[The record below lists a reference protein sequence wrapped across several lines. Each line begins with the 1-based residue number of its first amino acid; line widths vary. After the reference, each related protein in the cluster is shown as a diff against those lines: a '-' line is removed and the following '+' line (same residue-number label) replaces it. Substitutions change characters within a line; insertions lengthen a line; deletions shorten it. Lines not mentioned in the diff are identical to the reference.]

1 MKNLQVS
8 DLTLSFG
15 ERKILDNISFTL
27 SETSRSALAGANG
40 SGKSTLFKT
49 LAGLLEADSM
59 NLSLTKD
66 SRIAYLPQSDIVFS
80 SETVYEAA
88 EKGYDRFKG
97 LLAELEELEE
107 SLALDDGKQIKR
119 AQRIS
124 EIHDE
129 LSESGYYDRKS
140 RIETILMGLGFH
152 TSDFS
157 RAAGTFSGG
166 WQMRIALAKILIED
180 PDFLLLDEPT
190 NYLDIEAMTW
200 LEDYLSSFEGGLML
214 VSHDQD
220 FLDSTVNEVFELF
233 NGKLKRYPGNY
244 TKYLEVRQQEIEAL
258 EKAYKRQQEEIE
270 KTEQFI
276 EKFRYKATKAK
287 QVQSRI
293 KMLEKTE
300 LIEIPAHLKKIYFSF
315 PDCERSGNDVLIIE
329 NLKKAYGT
337 NVIYSGFS
345 FTVNRGERLA
355 ITGRNGAGKSTLLRI
370 LAGQDKMY
378 EGSVRLGS
386 NVKTG
391 YFAQDAE
398 NTLTAGNTVLEEIES
413 VADTSD
419 IPKVR
424 NMLGAFLFQDDDVF
438 KTVNVLSGGEKSR
451 LSLLKI
457 LMHPANLLLLDEPTN
472 HLDINSKEVLLK
484 AMKEYG
490 GTAVFVSHDKHFIS
504 NLATKIL
511 YLSEEGPEF
520 FEGDWEYFNYKL
532 KQKEEE
538 FSVVKKTD
546 ASYQEKKNVLQL
558 SHEQIKVLRNKKKS
572 LKREIEDIEDSIKRI
587 EDDIAELE
595 GESMKSEN
603 YSDAL
608 KITAILAKKKDK
620 EREKEEKENLWLE
633 KTMLLEQY
641 NEQDK

>member
-572 LKREIEDIEDSIKRI
+572 LKREIEEIEDSIKRI

>member
-49 LAGLLEADSM
+49 LAGLLEADSKS
-59 NLSLTKD
+59 LSLTKNA
-66 SRIAYLPQSDIVFS
+66 RIAYLPQSDIVFS
-80 SETVYEAA
+80 DETVYEAA

-97 LLAELEELEE
+97 LLAELEELED
-107 SLALDDGKQIKR
+107 SLSLDDGKQIKR

-152 TSDFS
+152 TLDFS

-200 LEDYLSSFEGGLML
+200 LEGYLSSFEGGLML

-270 KTEQFI
+270 RTEQFI

-329 NLKKAYGT
+329 NLKKAYGS
-337 NVIYSGFS
+337 NVIYSDFS

-378 EGSVRLGS
+378 EGLVRLGA

-398 NTLTAGNTVLEEIES
+398 NTLSAENTVLEEIES

-438 KTVNVLSGGEKSR
+438 KTVKVLSGGEKSR

-511 YLSEEGPEF
+511 YLSEDGPEF

-538 FSVVKKTD
+538 FRIEKKT
-546 ASYQEKKNVLQL
+546 AAMNGEKKKVFQL
-558 SHEQIKVLRNKKKS
+558 SHEQIKVLRNKKKA
-572 LKREIEDIEDSIKRI
+572 LEREISAIEDSIKKI
-587 EDDIAELE
+587 EDDISKLE
-595 GESMKSEN
+595 EESMKREN

-608 KITAILAKKKDK
+608 KITAILAKKKEK
-620 EREKEEKENLWLE
+620 EKEKEEKETLWLE
-633 KTMLLEQY
+633 KTMLLEEC

>member
-66 SRIAYLPQSDIVFS
+66 ARIAYLPQSDIVFS
-80 SETVYEAA
+80 NETVYEAA

-107 SLALDDGKQIKR
+107 NLSLDDGKQIKR

-152 TSDFS
+152 TFDFS
-157 RAAGTFSGG
+157 REAGTFSGG

-200 LEDYLSSFEGGLML
+200 LEGYLSSFGGGLML

-258 EKAYKRQQEEIE
+258 EKAYKRQQEEIGR
-270 KTEQFI
+270 TEQFI

-315 PDCERSGNDVLIIE
+315 PDCERSGNDVLIVE

-337 NVIYSGFS
+337 NVIYSDFS

-370 LAGQDKMY
+370 LAGQDKMF
-378 EGSVRLGS
+378 EGTVRLGS

-398 NTLTAGNTVLEEIES
+398 NTLSAENTVLEEIES
-413 VADTSD
+413 IADTSD

-438 KTVNVLSGGEKSR
+438 KTVKVLSGGEKSR

-490 GTAVFVSHDKHFIS
+490 GTTVFVSHDKHFIS

-511 YLSEEGPEF
+511 YLSEDGPEF

-538 FSVVKKTD
+538 FRVEKKTP
-546 ASYQEKKNVLQL
+546 ACSMEKKNVFQL
-558 SHEQIKVLRNKKKS
+558 SHEQIKVLRNRKKS
-572 LKREIEDIEDSIKRI
+572 LQREIGAIEDCIKNL

-595 GESMKSEN
+595 YESMKSEN

-608 KITAILAKKKDK
+608 KITAILAKKKEK
-620 EREKEEKENLWLE
+620 EKEKEEKENLWLE
-633 KTMLLEQY
+633 KTMLLEECD
-641 NEQDK
+641 EQDK

>member
-97 LLAELEELEE
+97 LLAELEELED

-200 LEDYLSSFEGGLML
+200 LEGYLSSFEGGLML

-398 NTLTAGNTVLEEIES
+398 NSLTAGNTVLEEIES

-587 EDDIAELE
+587 EDDIAGLE